1 MTKSEAHDSPKV
13 LGRSQRGERC
23 VAAVAERHHGAWADN
38 GYKNKAVEHAA
49 TCGIDLEVVRRN
61 SNAPA
66 PAAVVRDR

>member
-1 MTKSEAHDSPKV
+1 M
-13 LGRSQRGERC
+13 
-23 VAAVAERHHGAWADN
+23 AAVAERHHGAWADN

-66 PAAVVRDR
+66 PAAVVLDR